1 MKNKNYINTL
11 LLACLI
17 SNSPITSSNSSERG
31 FEIAQEATIRDSGFH
46 NYTVEADMT
55 LKSPAG
61 SSGKRE
67 FVMHTLEVD
76 NDGDKRLVIFSEPRD
91 LDGFVS
97 LTYAH
102 GVKPDEQWIYLP
114 ALRRS
119 KRLAARDK
127 TGAFAG
133 SEFSFEDVATFELDK
148 YDYRYIEDQPCGSNN
163 EFECFV
169 VDNIPRY
176 QYSGY
181 SNLLEWT
188 DKEIYHPRKIIY
200 YDKAGRELKILEFHD
215 YKQYEGKYWRPER
228 VVMTNTQTGAVSEI
242 AWSNYQFGTDLKD
255 SDFASGV
262 IRRWSR

>member
-1 MKNKNYINTL
+1 MKIKIYISTL
-11 LLACLI
+11 FIAFLI
-17 SNSPITSSNSSERG
+17 SANANVSPDSAARG
-31 FEIAQEATIRDSGFH
+31 FEIARQATERDSGYI
-46 NYTVEADMT
+46 NYSVEADMT
-55 LKSPAG
+55 LKSPG
-61 SSGKRE
+61 GDLGNRK
-67 FVMHTLEVD
+67 FITHTLEVD
-76 NDGDKRLVIFSEPRD
+76 HDGDKRLVIFSNPRD

-133 SEFSFEDVATFELDK
+133 SEFSFEDIATFELDK
-148 YDYRYIEDQPCGSNN
+148 YDYRYVEDQACGANN

-169 VDNIPRY
+169 VDNIPKY

-188 DKEIYHPRKIIY
+188 DQEIYHPRKIIY
-200 YDKAGRELKILEFHD
+200 FDKAGRELKKLEFHD
-215 YKQYEGKYWRPER
+215 YKQYEGKFWRPDR

-242 AWSNYQFGTDLKD
+242 VWSNYQFVTDLED

-262 IRRWSR
+262 IRRWSK